1 MTLSFFFAIY
11 TDAIMKG
18 VYFMDSICKVIK
30 MLIMVCGLILAL
42 GMIMFGVLLGIMIV

>member
-1 MTLSFFFAIY
+1 
-11 TDAIMKG
+11 
-18 VYFMDSICKVIK
+18 MDSICKVIK